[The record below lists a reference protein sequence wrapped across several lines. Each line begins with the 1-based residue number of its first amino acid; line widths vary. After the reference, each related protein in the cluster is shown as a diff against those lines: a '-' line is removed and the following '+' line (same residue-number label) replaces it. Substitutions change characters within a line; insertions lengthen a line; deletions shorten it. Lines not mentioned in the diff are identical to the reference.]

1 MNKRS
6 LILAAGIFLSSF
18 LLAGTA
24 IAETHASKEDAVAMV
39 KKAVALIK
47 KNGRE
52 KAFAVFNDPQ
62 GEFVD
67 RELYVSVFDFDGLNL
82 AHGANKKI
90 IGKNLMEYRD
100 PDGKYPIKECL
111 ALARGAGSGWVEF
124 KFLNPVTKDMQSK
137 VAYVERFEDL
147 GVWVGAYK

>member
-1 MNKRS
+1 MNKRT
-6 LILAAGIFLSSF
+6 LMLAAGILLSTF

-24 IAETHASKEDAVAMV
+24 SADTHASKEEAVAMV
-39 KKAVALIK
+39 KKAVAYIK

-52 KAFAVFNDPQ
+52 KAFAAFNDPR

-67 RELYVSVFDFDGLNL
+67 RELYVSVFDFSGLNL
-82 AHGANKKI
+82 AHGANRKI
-90 IGKNLMEYRD
+90 VGKNLMEYRD

-111 ALARGAGSGWVEF
+111 AIARGAGSGWVEF
-124 KFLNPVTKDMQSK
+124 KFLNPVTKDMQEK

-147 GVWVGAYK
+147 GIWVGAYK